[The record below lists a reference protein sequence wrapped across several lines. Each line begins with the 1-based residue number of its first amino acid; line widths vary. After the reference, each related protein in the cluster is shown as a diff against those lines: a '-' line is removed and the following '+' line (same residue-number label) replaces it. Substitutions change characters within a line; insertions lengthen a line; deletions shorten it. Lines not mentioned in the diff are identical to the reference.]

1 MTIEQLIDLLKSA
14 QANLQ
19 HDGMRDYAIEQ
30 IEVVIV
36 EMKKSIP
43 APRPRYICSCDHCRG
58 YSHDL

>member
-43 APRPRYICSCDHCRG
+43 APRLCSCDHCRG
-58 YSHDL
+58 YRQ